1 MNIQAII
8 FDMNGIIIDDEHIHE
23 GAFKETVKPFGII
36 LDHLSYLECC
46 AGKTDKAGYESIAI
60 KYKQTLPID
69 ELLKQKASQ
78 YLQLFP
84 KLKKTYSGIIECIN
98 ELSKLY
104 DIALTSSSNKTEVEL
119 ITKEFNIYDK
129 FKVIITGDDVIKG
142 KPDPEP
148 YLKTCKLLSI
158 EPTNSIVIEDS
169 SSGIKSAISA
179 GCKCIGVTT
188 THTTEQLLS
197 SNPTIIVNNFEQI
210 NQSLI
215 RSLE

>member
-1 MNIQAII
+1 MNTKAVI
-8 FDMNGIIIDDEHIHE
+8 FDMNGIIVDDEHIHE
-23 GAFKETVKPFGII
+23 VAFKETVKPYGIT

-69 ELLKQKASQ
+69 DLLKQKAFQ

-84 KLKKTYSGIIECIN
+84 KLKKTYPGIIECIN
-98 ELSKLY
+98 EISKIY

-119 ITKEFNIYDK
+119 ITKEFDIYAK
-129 FKVIITGDDVIKG
+129 FKVIITGDDVQKG

-148 YLKTCKLLSI
+148 YLKTCKLLGI
-158 EPTNSIVIEDS
+158 EPINSIVIEDS
-169 SSGIKSAISA
+169 TSGIKSAISA

-188 THTTEQLLS
+188 THAAKQLLS
-197 SNPTIIVNNFEQI
+197 CHPTIIVNTFEQI